1 MRPGSKLRVGLRYCL
16 LVTVALLLCGCVK
29 FHISI
34 NVEPDGSGTV
44 GAALGMTSQAKSF
57 IEGQGIDDPAEE
69 IRGYLIREAGMGDFQ
84 EERWIEGD
92 YEWVE
97 FSTPFE
103 DLDDLNNRV
112 LQTEIFESFQL
123 TEESGLVNRTF
134 VLDGVITPD
143 FLLAQVPDDIDV
155 DVTQVIDVRVIVTL
169 PGEIVET
176 SGTRGPRESGT
187 VWWRITSGGPIP
199 LHAVSE
205 MRDSQNVTL
214 LAAGG
219 AVLLVVTAI
228 ALALVGFG
236 VYRRRQRREEP

>member
-1 MRPGSKLRVGLRYCL
+1 MRDYFVKQWERFKDYPWGVLAHSTHLRGDGIYDAESGVDTYRVFRNGVVIDTTAYVDKVLEAYATQ
-16 LVTVALLLCGCVK
+16 VSQHALFRTTREEFL
-29 FHISI
+29 
-34 NVEPDGSGTV
+34 
-44 GAALGMTSQAKSF
+44 AQA
-57 IEGQGIDDPAEE
+57 EQH
-69 IRGYLIREAGMGDFQ
+69 
-84 EERWIEGD
+84 
-92 YEWVE
+92 
-97 FSTPFE
+97 
-103 DLDDLNNRV
+103 LDDLNNRV
-112 LQTEIFESFQL
+112 LETEIFESFQL

-134 VLDGVITPD
+134 ALDGVITPD

-187 VWWRITSGGPIP
+187 VWWRVTSGAPIP

-205 MRDSQNVTL
+205 MRDSENVTL

-219 AVLLVVTAI
+219 AALLVVTAI